1 MMTAR
6 EIKHRIE
13 SNPSQWLIPFMEFV
27 DDFRRTKSASEIIDP
42 IEPGNE
48 RFDALLASTIEYLCH
63 ELSLNPPDW
72 VWEVPSCRTPWFV
85 SGVESLKAI
94 TLVESPVYF
103 RRRKIFVLGNF
114 LDRA

>member
-1 MMTAR
+1 MTAR
-6 EIKHRIE
+6 ETKQKLE
-13 SNPSQWLIPFMEFV
+13 LNPSQWLIPFMEFV
-27 DDFRRTKSASEIIDP
+27 DDFRRTKSEAEIKEP

-63 ELSLNPPDW
+63 ELGLEPPAW
-72 VWEVPSCRTPWFV
+72 VWEVPSCRFPWFV